1 MRREAENILGV
12 GARTMINGRK
22 GDISHEQSGTTA
34 AQKHRIGSLM
44 YLYHIVLALG
54 SDCRYIMMYSIPLY
68 RSP

>member
-1 MRREAENILGV
+1 MRREAENIILGV

-44 YLYHIVLALG
+44 YLYHIVLA
-54 SDCRYIMMYSIPLY
+54 SY
-68 RSP
+68 RTRIGF